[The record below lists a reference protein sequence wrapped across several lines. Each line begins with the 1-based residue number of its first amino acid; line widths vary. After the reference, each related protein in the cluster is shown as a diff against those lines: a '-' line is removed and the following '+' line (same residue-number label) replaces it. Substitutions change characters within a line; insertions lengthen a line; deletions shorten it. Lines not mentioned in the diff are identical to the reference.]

1 MGEFYDPSPHVHW
14 CKKLDHR
21 IISKKKLDHR
31 RIDYDNWNSWRLKLY
46 ILNLGLRFHNRDI
59 KIHLSQKFNN
69 IIRTYILI

>member
-21 IISKKKLDHR
+21 IISKKKLD
-31 RIDYDNWNSWRLKLY
+31 NWNFWRLKLC
-46 ILNLGLRFHNRDI
+46 ILNLRLRFHNRDI
-59 KIHLSQKFNN
+59 KIQLSQKFNN